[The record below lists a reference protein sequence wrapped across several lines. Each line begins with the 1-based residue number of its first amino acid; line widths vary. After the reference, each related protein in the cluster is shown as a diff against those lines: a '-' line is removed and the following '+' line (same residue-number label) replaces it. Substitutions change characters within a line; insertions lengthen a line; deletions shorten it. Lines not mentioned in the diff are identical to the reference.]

1 MFGASKKKHR
11 SNPSNYSILFQI
23 LLKICSI
30 EVLGDKT
37 RNQPTSND
45 IRWQEAHV
53 ELIFLTI
60 VTQLS
65 ISVPC
70 IERTTSVG
78 ASHLIGHIISLYIIW
93 YTLIHTVSYHIYV
106 VTYNMVKQVTSLSS
120 TNQELMRQVENPC
133 SAKMQKGKWP
143 MTGGSQDVT
152 IMKKNYI
159 NMYQPLSTIH
169 AGNNGNNIALDY
181 CHGQFWNL
189 SWYPPVSAQL
199 AGTSRSSF
207 EDPNKKSS
215 ISRGAGPRFLK
226 TPS

>member
-1 MFGASKKKHR
+1 MPVRKKHR

-60 VTQLS
+60 VTQPS

-152 IMKKNYI
+152 IMKKNLYQHVSTSI
-159 NMYQPLSTIH
+159 NNPCRKQWKQHRIGLLPWSILKSQLVPS
-169 AGNNGNNIALDY
+169 GVSSVGWNIS
-181 CHGQFWNL
+181 QFVW
-189 SWYPPVSAQL
+189 
-199 AGTSRSSF
+199 RSQQKILHF
-207 EDPNKKSS
+207 
-215 ISRGAGPRFLK
+215 
-226 TPS
+226 